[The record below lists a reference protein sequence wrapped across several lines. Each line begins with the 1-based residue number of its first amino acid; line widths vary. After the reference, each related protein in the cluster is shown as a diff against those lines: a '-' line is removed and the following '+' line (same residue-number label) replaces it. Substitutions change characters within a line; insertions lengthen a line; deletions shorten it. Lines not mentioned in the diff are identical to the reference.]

1 MHVLLAEDNNVNQ
14 RIFTKLFNKVGCSF
28 AIVNNGREAL
38 DYLASPACP
47 PPDIILMDIAMPVM
61 SGFEA
66 TEIIRT
72 RLPFTNNP
80 KLQMT
85 PIIALA
91 AHILRGDGERLIQKG
106 FTDALS
112 KPVRWTH
119 LTQILSQYFQY
130 QPTPVGPGS
139 PMLKMTP
146 VWGPLPL
153 RKFRGPRSRL

>member
-14 RIFTKLFNKVGCSF
+14 RVLTKFFNKFGCSF

-61 SGFEA
+61 GGFKA
-66 TEIIRT
+66 TETIRT
-72 RLPFTNNP
+72 QLPFINNP

-85 PIIALA
+85 PIIALT
-91 AHILRGDGERLIQKG
+91 AHIIRGDGERLFQKG
-106 FTDALS
+106 FTDVLS

-119 LTQILSQYFQY
+119 LTQILLQYLRY

-139 PMLKMTP
+139 PMLKMMP
-146 VWGPLPL
+146 VWGPFPF
-153 RKFRGPRSRL
+153 RKFQGPRSLL